1 MTAMLLRLLLAGL
14 VLLAPAARGFAA
26 DGDVIDGAGPN
37 AASFMKC
44 WKSVDAAV
52 AIGNGV
58 WVDARA
64 FRSASVHTFGT
75 FVGTAQVR
83 GSNSVADPG
92 AANHEIQIGAD
103 VTTATLTFITTLPV
117 RWLKVRVSAYT
128 SGTVNAYLCANAN

>member
-1 MTAMLLRLLLAGL
+1 MITRALLGLCLLLTI
-14 VLLAPAARGFAA
+14 APAAFAA
-26 DGDVIDGAGPN
+26 DGDVIDGTGPS

-44 WKSVDAAV
+44 WKPVDAAV

-58 WVDARA
+58 SVDARA

-83 GSNSVADPG
+83 GSNAVADPG
-92 AANHEIQIGAD
+92 AANHEIQIGTD

-128 SGTVNAYLCANAN
+128 SGTVNAYLCTNFH